1 MPLFE
6 AVLLALQTIRTQK
19 LKSFFTMIGVCIGVT
34 FLIAVVSIVE
44 GMSRYMEDDLVGKLL
59 AVNTFEVRS
68 RPNVNIGNTT
78 DEMWREYSRR
88 PRLMERDVAP
98 VTAVLPEGILWAPM
112 SSDGGVT
119 ATTLTGRPRGVNA
132 VNTSRIY
139 FEIKK
144 MGVTSGRIFSPQED
158 EVGSLVVVIG
168 KDVKDHFFPTVDPIG
183 KELRLGNLPY
193 TVIGVAES
201 QGSALGMSFDKF
213 VVAPY
218 NSPLR
223 RLTNRQKGVIDAIMV
238 KSPSEAVML
247 TTMEDVREVMRSVRG
262 LRPGEKDNFV
272 LETSSSALSFFAK
285 IKQYLVLAGVV
296 LPAIGLIVGAIVIMN
311 IMLVAVAE
319 RTREIGVR
327 KSLGARRRDIMAQ
340 FLVESTTLSIFGAMA
355 GVALGAGLAMAISAL
370 TPLPAAVALW
380 SVILAVAVGAGVGIV
395 AGVYPAS
402 RASRLDPVVALRSE

>member
-19 LKSFFTMIGVCIGVT
+19 LKSFFTMTGVCIGVT

-44 GMSRYMEDDLVGKLL
+44 GMSKYMENDLVGKLL

-78 DEMWREYSRR
+78 EEMWREYQRR
-88 PRLMERDVAP
+88 PRLMERDVPP
-98 VTAVLPEGILWAPM
+98 VTAVLPAGIRWAPM
-112 SSDGGVT
+112 SSAGNVT
-119 ATTLTGRPRGVNA
+119 AATLTGRPKAVNA
-132 VNTSRIY
+132 VNTSRTY

-158 EVGSLVVVIG
+158 ELGSLVVVIG
-168 KDVKDHFFPTVDPIG
+168 KDVKEHFFPNVDPIG
-183 KELRLGNLPY
+183 KELRLGSLPY

-223 RLTNRQKGVIDAIMV
+223 RLTNSGKGVIDAIMV
-238 KSPSEAVML
+238 QSPSEQVMVS
-247 TTMEDVREVMRSVRG
+247 TMEDVREVMRSVRK
-262 LRPGEKDNFV
+262 LRPGQKDNFV

-340 FLVESTTLSIFGAMA
+340 FLVESTTLSIFGAIA
-355 GVALGAGLAMAISAL
+355 GVALGAALAKAVTVF

-380 SVILAVAVGAGVGIV
+380 SVILAVVIGAGVGIV

-402 RASRLDPVVALRSE
+402 RASLLDPVVALRSE

>member
-6 AVLLALQTIRTQK
+6 AVILALQTIRSQK
-19 LKSFFTMIGVCIGVT
+19 LKSFFTMLGVCIGVT

-44 GMSRYMEDDLVGKLL
+44 GMSSYMENDLVGKLL
-59 AVNTFEVRS
+59 AVNTFEVRH
-68 RPNVNIGNTT
+68 RPNVNIGNTSEET
-78 DEMWREYSRR
+78 WREYQRR
-88 PRLMERDVAP
+88 PRIMEQDVAP
-98 VTAVLPEGILWAPM
+98 IVAALPPEALWTPM
-112 SSDGGVT
+112 SSDNVN
-119 ATTLTGRPRGVNA
+119 ATTLTGRPKA
-132 VNTSRIY
+132 VQAYNTTRTY

-144 MGVTSGRIFSPQED
+144 MGVTSGRVFSPQED
-158 EVGSLVVVIG
+158 EMGSLVVVIG
-168 KDVKDHFFPTVDPIG
+168 KDVKEHFFENVDPIG

-193 TVIGVAES
+193 IVIGVAES

-218 NSPLR
+218 SSPLR
-223 RLTNRQKGVIDAIMV
+223 RLTNRQKGVIDAVMV
-238 KSPSEAVML
+238 KSPTEAIMTL
-247 TTMEDVREVMRSVRG
+247 TMADVEEVMRSVRK
-262 LRPGEKDNFV
+262 LRPGQKNNFV
-272 LETSSSALSFFAK
+272 LETSSSALSFFAN
-285 IKQYLVLAGVV
+285 IKKYLVLAGVV

-340 FLVESTTLSIFGAMA
+340 FLVESTTLSILGAA
-355 GVALGAGLAMAISAL
+355 VGVALGAALAKTISAV
-370 TPLPAAVALW
+370 TPLPASVALW
-380 SVILAVAVGAGVGIV
+380 SVIVAVLVGAGVGII

>member
-19 LKSFFTMIGVCIGVT
+19 LKSFFTMVGVCIGVT

-44 GMSRYMEDDLVGKLL
+44 GMSKYMQDDLVGKLL

-78 DEMWREYSRR
+78 EEMWREYQRR
-88 PRLMERDVAP
+88 PRLMETDVPAI
-98 VTAVLPEGILWAPM
+98 VKDLPAGILWAPM

-119 ATTLTGRPRGVNA
+119 ATTLTGRPKGVNA
-132 VNTSRIY
+132 VNTTRNY

-144 MGVTSGRIFSPQED
+144 IGVSAGRVFSPQED
-158 EVGSLVVVIG
+158 AMGSLVVVIG
-168 KDVKDHFFPTVDPIG
+168 EDVKEHFFPQVDPLG

-193 TVIGVAES
+193 IVIGVAES

-223 RLTNRQKGVIDAIMV
+223 RLTNRQKGVIDAVMV
-238 KSPSEAVML
+238 KSPTEEIMNS
-247 TTMEDVREVMRSVRG
+247 TMEDVREVMRSVRK
-262 LRPGEKDNFV
+262 LRPGQKDNFV

-340 FLVESTTLSIFGAMA
+340 FLVESTTLSIFGAMV
-355 GVALGAGLAMAISAL
+355 GVALGAALAKVISAL
-370 TPLPAAVALW
+370 TPLPASVALW
-380 SVILAVAVGAGVGIV
+380 SVIVAVLVGAGVGII

>member
-19 LKSFFTMIGVCIGVT
+19 LKSFFTMLGVCIGVT

-44 GMSRYMEDDLVGKLL
+44 GMSKYMQDDLVGKLL
-59 AVNTFEVRS
+59 AVNTFEVRN
-68 RPNVNIGNTT
+68 RPNVTIGNVT
-78 DEMWREYSRR
+78 EEEWLEWQRR
-88 PRLMERDVAP
+88 PRLMEVDVP
-98 VTAVLPEGILWAPM
+98 QITAGLPEGILWAPM
-112 SSDGGVT
+112 SSDQAT
-119 ATTLTGRPRGVNA
+119 ASTLTARPKSVNII
-132 VNTSRIY
+132 NTTRNY

-144 MGVTSGRIFSPQED
+144 MGLTAGRAFSPQED
-158 EVGSLVVVIG
+158 AMGSLVVVIG
-168 KDVKDHFFPTVDPIG
+168 QDVKEHFFPSVDPIG
-183 KELRLGNLPY
+183 KEIRLGNLPY

-201 QGSALGMSFDKF
+201 QGSAFGSSFDKF
-213 VVAPY
+213 AVAPY
-218 NSPLR
+218 TSPLR
-223 RLTNRQKGVIDAIMV
+223 RLTNRQKGVIDAVMI
-238 KSPSEAVML
+238 KSPSEAVMNS
-247 TTMEDVREVMRSVRG
+247 TMADVREVMRSVRK
-262 LRPGEKDNFV
+262 LRPSQKDNFV
-272 LETSSSALSFFAK
+272 LETSSSALTFFAK

-340 FLVESTTLSIFGAMA
+340 FLVESTTLSIFGAA
-355 GVALGAGLAMAISAL
+355 IGVALGAALAKIITML
-370 TPLPAAVALW
+370 TPLPASVALW
-380 SVILAVAVGAGVGIV
+380 SVILAVVVGATVGII

>member
-19 LKSFFTMIGVCIGVT
+19 LKSFFTMVGVCIGVT

-44 GMSRYMEDDLVGKLL
+44 GMSRYMQDDLVGKLL

-78 DEMWREYSRR
+78 EEMWREYQRR
-88 PRLMERDVAP
+88 PRLMEGDIAP
-98 VTAVLPEGILWAPM
+98 VTAVLGPGIIWAPM
-112 SSDGGVT
+112 SSDNIT
-119 ATTLTGRPRGVNA
+119 ATTTTGRPRSVNA
-132 VNTSRIY
+132 YNTSREY
-139 FEIKK
+139 FDIKK
-144 MGVTSGRIFSPQED
+144 MGVTSGRVFSPQED
-158 EVGSLVVVIG
+158 QMGALVVVIG
-168 KDVKDHFFPTVDPIG
+168 KDVKDHFFPNVDPVG

-201 QGSALGMSFDKF
+201 QGSALGVSFDKF

-218 NSPLR
+218 TSPLR

-238 KSPSEAVML
+238 KSPTDQVMNA
-247 TTMEDVREVMRSVRG
+247 TMEDVREVMRSVRK
-262 LRPGEKDNFV
+262 LRPSQKDNFV

-340 FLVESTTLSIFGAMA
+340 FLVESTTLSILGAMV
-355 GVALGAGLAMAISAL
+355 GVALGAALAKIISAL

-380 SVILAVAVGAGVGIV
+380 SVIVAVLVGAGVGII

>member
-19 LKSFFTMIGVCIGVT
+19 LKSFFTMLGVCIGVT
-34 FLIAVVSIVE
+34 FLIAVVAIVE
-44 GMSRYMEDDLVGKLL
+44 GMSRYMEDDLVGKIL

-78 DEMWREYSRR
+78 REMWEEYMRR
-88 PRLMERDVAP
+88 PKIMESDVPAI
-98 VTAVLPEGILWAPM
+98 TAALGSGITWAPM
-112 SSDGGVT
+112 SQDNTT
-119 ATTLTGRPRGVNA
+119 ATTVSGRPKSVQIY
-132 VNTSRIY
+132 NTSRNY

-144 MGVTSGRIFSPQED
+144 MGVSAGRIFTPQED
-158 EVGSLVVVIG
+158 AMGSLVVVIG
-168 KDVKDHFFPTVDPIG
+168 KDVKDHFFPNVDPIG

-213 VVAPY
+213 AIAPY
-218 NSPLR
+218 TSPLR
-223 RLTNRQKGVIDAIMV
+223 RLTNRQKGVIDAVVV
-238 KSPSEAVML
+238 KSPNEQVMNA
-247 TTMEDVREVMRSVRG
+247 TMEDVREVMRSIRK
-262 LRPGEKDNFV
+262 LRPGQPDNFV
-272 LETSSSALSFFAK
+272 LETSASALTFFAR

-340 FLVESTTLSIFGAMA
+340 FLVESTTLSI
-355 GVALGAGLAMAISAL
+355 LGAAIGVGLGAVLAKVISSV
-370 TPLPAAVALW
+370 TPLPAAIALW
-380 SVILAVAVGAGVGIV
+380 SVVLAVVVGAGVGII

>member
-6 AVLLALQTIRTQK
+6 AVRLALQTIRTQK
-19 LKSFFTMIGVCIGVT
+19 LKSFFTMLGVCIGVT

-78 DEMWREYSRR
+78 REMWEEYQRR
-88 PRLMERDVAP
+88 PRLMEADVPPIVA
-98 VTAVLPEGILWAPM
+98 ALPSNVLWAPM
-112 SSDGGVT
+112 SQDNTT
-119 ATTLTGRPRGVNA
+119 ATTVTGRPKSVQIY
-132 VNTSRIY
+132 NTTRNY

-144 MGVTSGRIFSPQED
+144 MGVTTGRIFSPQED
-158 EVGSLVVVIG
+158 AMGSLVVVIG
-168 KDVKDHFFPTVDPIG
+168 KDVKEHFFPNVDPIG
-183 KELRLGNLPY
+183 KVLRLGNLPY

-213 VVAPY
+213 AIAPY
-218 NSPLR
+218 TSPLR
-223 RLTNRQKGVIDAIMV
+223 RLTNRSKGVIDAVMV
-238 KSPSEAVML
+238 KSPDEQIMNS
-247 TTMEDVREVMRSVRG
+247 TMQDVQEVMRALRK
-262 LRPGEKDNFV
+262 LRPGQKDNFV
-272 LETSSSALSFFAK
+272 LETSSSALTFFAK

-340 FLVESTTLSIFGAMA
+340 FLVESTTLSILGAA
-355 GVALGAGLAMAISAL
+355 IGVALGAALAKIIATVS
-370 TPLPAAVALW
+370 PLPAAIALW
-380 SVILAVAVGAGVGIV
+380 SVVVAVLVGAGVGII

>member
-1 MPLFE
+1 
-6 AVLLALQTIRTQK
+6 
-19 LKSFFTMIGVCIGVT
+19 
-34 FLIAVVSIVE
+34 
-44 GMSRYMEDDLVGKLL
+44 
-59 AVNTFEVRS
+59 
-68 RPNVNIGNTT
+68 
-78 DEMWREYSRR
+78 
-88 PRLMERDVAP
+88 
-98 VTAVLPEGILWAPM
+98 VTAY
-112 SSDGGVT
+112 
-119 ATTLTGRPRGVNA
+119 
-132 VNTSRIY
+132 NTSRDY

-144 MGVTSGRIFSPQED
+144 MGVTNGRIFSPQED
-158 EVGSLVVVIG
+158 QMGSLVVVIG
-168 KDVKDHFFPTVDPIG
+168 KDVKEHFFPNVDAVG

-193 TVIGVAES
+193 TVIGIAES

-213 VVAPY
+213 IIAPFT
-218 NSPLR
+218 SPLR
-223 RLTNRQKGVIDAIMV
+223 RLTNRQKGVVDAIMV
-238 KSPSEAVML
+238 KSPNELVMNAV
-247 TTMEDVREVMRSVRG
+247 MEDVREVMRSERK

-272 LETSSSALSFFAK
+272 LETSSSALTFFAK

-340 FLVESTTLSIFGAMA
+340 FLVESTTLSI
-355 GVALGAGLAMAISAL
+355 LGAVVGVGLGAALAKIISAL

-380 SVILAVAVGAGVGIV
+380 SVIVAVLVGAGVGII

>member
-19 LKSFFTMIGVCIGVT
+19 LKSFFTMVGVCIGVT

-44 GMSRYMEDDLVGKLL
+44 GMSKYMQDDLVGKLL

-68 RPNVNIGNTT
+68 RPNVNFGNTT
-78 DEMWREYSRR
+78 EEMWREYQRR
-88 PRLMERDVAP
+88 PRIKDEDVAAI
-98 VTAVLPEGILWAPM
+98 TAALPQGIIWAPM
-112 SSDGGVT
+112 SSENIS
-119 ATTLTGRPRGVNA
+119 AATLTGRPKPVNA
-132 VNTSRIY
+132 FNTTRNY

-144 MGVTSGRIFSPQED
+144 MGVTSGRVFSPQED
-158 EVGSLVVVIG
+158 AMGSLVVVIG
-168 KDVKDHFFPTVDPIG
+168 KDVKEHFFPSVDAIG

-193 TVIGVAES
+193 IVIGVAES
-201 QGSALGMSFDKF
+201 QGSALGISFDKF

-218 NSPLR
+218 SSPLR
-223 RLTNRQKGVIDAIMV
+223 RITNRQKGVIDAVMV
-238 KSPSEAVML
+238 KSPNEQVM
-247 TTMEDVREVMRSVRG
+247 TATMEDVREAMRSLRK
-262 LRPGEKDNFV
+262 LRPSQKDNFV
-272 LETSSSALSFFAK
+272 LETSSSALSFFVK

-340 FLVESTTLSIFGAMA
+340 FLVESTTLSILGAA
-355 GVALGAGLAMAISAL
+355 VGVALGAALAKAISAL
-370 TPLPAAVALW
+370 TPLPASVALW
-380 SVILAVAVGAGVGIV
+380 SVIVAVLVGAGVGII

>member
-6 AVLLALQTIRTQK
+6 AVRLALQTIRTQK
-19 LKSFFTMIGVCIGVT
+19 LKSFFTMLGVCIGVT

-78 DEMWREYSRR
+78 REMWEEYQRR
-88 PRLMERDVAP
+88 PRLMEADVPPIVA
-98 VTAVLPEGILWAPM
+98 ALPSNVLWAPM
-112 SSDGGVT
+112 SQDNTT
-119 ATTLTGRPRGVNA
+119 ATTVTGRPKSVQIY
-132 VNTSRIY
+132 NTTRNY

-144 MGVTSGRIFSPQED
+144 MGVTTGRIFSPQED
-158 EVGSLVVVIG
+158 AMGSLVVVIG
-168 KDVKDHFFPTVDPIG
+168 KDVKEHFFPNVDPIG
-183 KELRLGNLPY
+183 KVLRLGNLPY

-213 VVAPY
+213 TIAPY
-218 NSPLR
+218 TSPLR
-223 RLTNRQKGVIDAIMV
+223 RLTNRSKGVIDAVMV
-238 KSPSEAVML
+238 KSPDEQIMNS
-247 TTMEDVREVMRSVRG
+247 TMQDVQEVMRALRK
-262 LRPGEKDNFV
+262 LRPGQKDNFV
-272 LETSSSALSFFAK
+272 LETSSSALTFFAK

-340 FLVESTTLSIFGAMA
+340 FLVESTTLSILGAA
-355 GVALGAGLAMAISAL
+355 IGVALGAALAKIIATVS
-370 TPLPAAVALW
+370 PLPAAIALW
-380 SVILAVAVGAGVGIV
+380 SVVVAVLVGAGVGII

>member
-19 LKSFFTMIGVCIGVT
+19 LKSFFTMLGVCIGVT
-34 FLIAVVSIVE
+34 FLIAVVAIVE
-44 GMSRYMEDDLVGKLL
+44 GMSRYMEDDLVGKIL

-78 DEMWREYSRR
+78 EEMWLEYQRR
-88 PRLMERDVAP
+88 PRRMESDVPQIVAALNSN
-98 VTAVLPEGILWAPM
+98 VIWAPM

-119 ATTLTGRPRGVNA
+119 ATTLTGRPKGVQA
-132 VNTSRIY
+132 YNTTRDY

-144 MGVTSGRIFSPQED
+144 MGVVAGRTFSPQED
-158 EVGSLVVVIG
+158 AMGSLVVVIG
-168 KDVKDHFFPTVDPIG
+168 KDVKDHFFANVDPLG

-213 VVAPY
+213 VIAPY
-218 NSPLR
+218 SSPLR
-223 RLTNRQKGVIDAIMV
+223 RLTNRQKGVIDAVMV
-238 KSPSEAVML
+238 KSPNEQIMTS
-247 TTMEDVREVMRSVRG
+247 TMQDVQAAMRSIRK
-262 LRPGEKDNFV
+262 LRPGQKDNFV
-272 LETSSSALSFFAK
+272 LETSASALTFFAK

-340 FLVESTTLSIFGAMA
+340 FLVESTTLSIFGAA
-355 GVALGAGLAMAISAL
+355 VGVGLGAVLAKVISTV
-370 TPLPAAVALW
+370 TPLPAAIALW
-380 SVILAVAVGAGVGIV
+380 SVVLAVVVGAGVGIV

>member
-19 LKSFFTMIGVCIGVT
+19 LKSFFTMVGVCIGVT

-78 DEMWREYSRR
+78 EEMWREYQRR
-88 PRLMERDVAP
+88 PQMMEADIPP
-98 VTAVLPEGILWAPM
+98 VIAVLPEGEIWAPM
-112 SSDGGVT
+112 SNANVT
-119 ATTLTGRPRGVNA
+119 ATTLTGRPRSVQA
-132 VNTSRIY
+132 YNTSRAY

-144 MGVTSGRIFSPQED
+144 MGVTTGRIFSPSED
-158 EVGSLVVVIG
+158 QMGSLVVVIG
-168 KDVKDHFFPTVDPIG
+168 KDVKEHFFPNVDPVG
-183 KELRLGNLPY
+183 KEIRLGNLPY
-193 TVIGVAES
+193 IVIGVAES

-213 VVAPY
+213 IIAPFS
-218 NSPLR
+218 SPLR
-223 RLTNRQKGVIDAIMV
+223 RLTNRQKGVVDAIMV
-238 KSPSEAVML
+238 KSPNELVMNAV
-247 TTMEDVREVMRSVRG
+247 MEDVREVMRSERK
-262 LRPGEKDNFV
+262 LRPSQKDNFV

-340 FLVESTTLSIFGAMA
+340 FLVESTTLSILGAVV
-355 GVALGAGLAMAISAL
+355 GVALGAALAKIISAL

-380 SVILAVAVGAGVGIV
+380 SVIVAVLVGAGVGII

>member
-19 LKSFFTMIGVCIGVT
+19 LKSFFTMVGVCIGVT

-44 GMSRYMEDDLVGKLL
+44 GMSRYMQDDLVGKLL

-78 DEMWREYSRR
+78 EEMWREYQRR
-88 PRLMERDVAP
+88 PRLMEGDIAP
-98 VTAVLPEGILWAPM
+98 VTAVLGPGIIWAPM
-112 SSDGGVT
+112 SSDNIT
-119 ATTLTGRPRGVNA
+119 ATTTTGRPRSVNA
-132 VNTSRIY
+132 YNTSREY
-139 FEIKK
+139 FDIKK
-144 MGVTSGRIFSPQED
+144 MGVTSGRVFSPQED
-158 EVGSLVVVIG
+158 QMGALVVVIG
-168 KDVKDHFFPTVDPIG
+168 KDVKDHFFPNVDPVG

-201 QGSALGMSFDKF
+201 QGSALGVSFDKF

-218 NSPLR
+218 TSPLR

-238 KSPSEAVML
+238 KSPTDQVMNA
-247 TTMEDVREVMRSVRG
+247 TMEDVREVMRSLRK
-262 LRPGEKDNFV
+262 LRPSQKDNFV

-340 FLVESTTLSIFGAMA
+340 FLVESTTLSILGAMV
-355 GVALGAGLAMAISAL
+355 GVALGAALAKIISAL

-380 SVILAVAVGAGVGIV
+380 SVIVAVLVGAGVGII

>member
-19 LKSFFTMIGVCIGVT
+19 LKSFFTMVGVCIGVT

-68 RPNVNIGNTT
+68 RPNVNIGGTT
-78 DEMWREYSRR
+78 EEMWREYQRR
-88 PRLMERDVAP
+88 PQMMEADIAP
-98 VTAVLPEGILWAPM
+98 VVAALPEGEIWAPM
-112 SSDGGVT
+112 SNASVN
-119 ATTLTGRPRGVNA
+119 ATTLTGRPRMVTA
-132 VNTSRIY
+132 YNTSRDY

-144 MGVTSGRIFSPQED
+144 MGVTNGRIFSPQED
-158 EVGSLVVVIG
+158 QMGSLVVVIG
-168 KDVKDHFFPTVDPIG
+168 KDVKEHFFPNVDAVG

-193 TVIGVAES
+193 TVIGIAES

-213 VVAPY
+213 IIAPFT
-218 NSPLR
+218 SPLR
-223 RLTNRQKGVIDAIMV
+223 RLTNRQKGVVDAIMV
-238 KSPSEAVML
+238 KSPNELVMNAV
-247 TTMEDVREVMRSVRG
+247 MEDVREVMRSERK

-272 LETSSSALSFFAK
+272 LETSSSALTFFAK

-340 FLVESTTLSIFGAMA
+340 FLVESTTLSILGAVA
-355 GVALGAGLAMAISAL
+355 GVGLGAALAKIISAL

-380 SVILAVAVGAGVGIV
+380 SVIVAVLVGAGVGII

>member
-19 LKSFFTMIGVCIGVT
+19 LKSFFTMLGVCIGVT

-44 GMSRYMEDDLVGKLL
+44 GMSKYMQEDLVGKLL
-59 AVNTFEVRS
+59 AVNTFEVRN
-68 RPNVNIGNTT
+68 RPNVTIGGTS
-78 DEMWREYSRR
+78 EEEWREWQRR
-88 PRLMERDVAP
+88 PRLMERDVPAI
-98 VTAVLPEGILWAPM
+98 TAALTDAVIWAPM
-112 SSDGGVT
+112 SSDQVSVST
-119 ATTLTGRPRGVNA
+119 PDTRPKQVNA
-132 VNTSRIY
+132 FNTTRNY

-144 MGVTSGRIFSPQED
+144 MGVTSGRVFSPQED
-158 EVGSLVVVIG
+158 ELGSLVAVIG
-168 KDVKDHFFPTVDPIG
+168 KDVKEAYFPNTDPIG

-193 TVIGVAES
+193 IVIGVAET
-201 QGSALGMSFDKF
+201 QGSAVGISFDKF

-218 NSPLR
+218 KSPLR

-238 KSPSEAVML
+238 KSPSEEVMNA
-247 TTMEDVREVMRSVRG
+247 TMEDVRGVMRQVRK
-262 LRPGEKDNFV
+262 LRPGQKDNFA
-272 LETSSSALSFFAK
+272 LETSSSALSFFTK

-340 FLVESTTLSIFGAMA
+340 FLVESTTLSVLGAA
-355 GVALGAGLAMAISAL
+355 VGVALGAALAKLVAAL
-370 TPLPAAVALW
+370 TPLPAAIALW
-380 SVILAVAVGAGVGIV
+380 SIVVAVLVGATVGIV

>member
-6 AVLLALQTIRTQK
+6 AFLLALQTIRTQK
-19 LKSFFTMIGVCIGVT
+19 LKSFFTMLGVCIGVT
-34 FLIAVVSIVE
+34 FLIAVVAIVE

-59 AVNTFEVRS
+59 AVNTFEVRH

-78 DEMWREYSRR
+78 EAMWREYQRR
-88 PRLMERDVAP
+88 PRIMESDVPLIVA
-98 VTAVLPEGILWAPM
+98 ALPENALWAPM
-112 SSDGGVT
+112 SSDQTT
-119 ATTLTGRPRGVNA
+119 ATTVTGRPKSVQIY
-132 VNTSRIY
+132 NTTRNY

-144 MGVTSGRIFSPQED
+144 MGVSSGRVFSPQED
-158 EVGSLVVVIG
+158 AMGSLVVVIG
-168 KDVKDHFFPTVDPIG
+168 KDVKEHFFPNVDPIG

-193 TVIGVAES
+193 TVIGVAEA
-201 QGSALGMSFDKF
+201 QGSALGISFDKF
-213 VVAPY
+213 AVAPY
-218 NSPLR
+218 TSPLR
-223 RLTNRQKGVIDAIMV
+223 RLTNRQKGVIDAVMV
-238 KSPSEAVML
+238 KSPTEQIMNATMQDVQEA
-247 TTMEDVREVMRSVRG
+247 MRSIRK
-262 LRPGEKDNFV
+262 LRPGQKDNFV
-272 LETSSSALSFFAK
+272 LETSSSALTFFAK

-340 FLVESTTLSIFGAMA
+340 FLVESTTLSI
-355 GVALGAGLAMAISAL
+355 LGAAVGVGLGAVLAKIIS
-370 TPLPAAVALW
+370 TVSPLPAAIALW
-380 SVILAVAVGAGVGIV
+380 SVILAVVVGAGVGII

>member
-1 MPLFE
+1 
-6 AVLLALQTIRTQK
+6 
-19 LKSFFTMIGVCIGVT
+19 
-34 FLIAVVSIVE
+34 
-44 GMSRYMEDDLVGKLL
+44 
-59 AVNTFEVRS
+59 
-68 RPNVNIGNTT
+68 
-78 DEMWREYSRR
+78 
-88 PRLMERDVAP
+88 
-98 VTAVLPEGILWAPM
+98 M

-119 ATTLTGRPRGVNA
+119 ATTLTGRPKGVNA
-132 VNTSRIY
+132 VNTTRNY

-144 MGVTSGRIFSPQED
+144 IGVSAGRVFSPQED
-158 EVGSLVVVIG
+158 AMGSLVVVIG
-168 KDVKDHFFPTVDPIG
+168 EDVKEHFFPQGDPLG

-193 TVIGVAES
+193 IVIGVAES

-223 RLTNRQKGVIDAIMV
+223 RLTNRQKGVIDAVMV
-238 KSPSEAVML
+238 KSPTEEIMNS
-247 TTMEDVREVMRSVRG
+247 TMEDVREVMRSVRK
-262 LRPGEKDNFV
+262 LRPSQKDNFV
-272 LETSSSALSFFAK
+272 LETSSSALSFFNK

-340 FLVESTTLSIFGAMA
+340 FLVESTTLSIFGAMV
-355 GVALGAGLAMAISAL
+355 GVALGAVLAKTISAL
-370 TPLPAAVALW
+370 TPLPASVALW
-380 SVILAVAVGAGVGIV
+380 SVIVAVLVGAGVGII

>member
-19 LKSFFTMIGVCIGVT
+19 LKSFFTMLGVCIGVT
-34 FLIAVVSIVE
+34 FLIAVVAIVE

-68 RPNVNIGNTT
+68 RPNVNIGNTSE
-78 DEMWREYSRR
+78 EMWLEYQRR
-88 PRLMERDVAP
+88 PRLMESDVP
-98 VTAVLPEGILWAPM
+98 GIVAALNSNVIWAPM

-119 ATTLTGRPRGVNA
+119 ATTLTGRPKGVQA
-132 VNTSRIY
+132 YNTTRDY

-144 MGVTSGRIFSPQED
+144 MGVVTGRIFSPQED
-158 EVGSLVVVIG
+158 LLGSLVVVIG
-168 KDVKDHFFPTVDPIG
+168 KDVKDHFFPNVDPLG

-213 VVAPY
+213 VIAPY
-218 NSPLR
+218 SSPLR
-223 RLTNRQKGVIDAIMV
+223 RLTNRQKGVIDAVMV
-238 KSPSEAVML
+238 KSPNEQIMTSTMQDVQEA
-247 TTMEDVREVMRSVRG
+247 MRSIRK
-262 LRPGEKDNFV
+262 LRPGQKDNFV
-272 LETSSSALSFFAK
+272 LETSASALSFFAK

-340 FLVESTTLSIFGAMA
+340 FLVESTTLSIFGAA
-355 GVALGAGLAMAISAL
+355 VGVALGAALAKIISTV
-370 TPLPAAVALW
+370 TPLPASIALW
-380 SVILAVAVGAGVGIV
+380 SVILAVAVGAGVGII